1 MSREQTSQS
10 PKAAPITL
18 EALREANIR
27 RAVEWH
33 GESGAPSIEYRFM
46 ELAGEVGEACNAQK
60 KLSRTDMGVRGGT
73 EGLEHLTEELADVLI
88 CLDLVA
94 MDLGIDLGEA
104 VRAKFN
110 KTSEKYGLA
119 SRLGQPRQ

>member
-1 MSREQTSQS
+1 MSGERPDHA
-10 PKAAPITL
+10 PKETPVTL

-27 RAVEWH
+27 RAAEWH
-33 GESGAPSIEYRFM
+33 GESKAPSIEYRFM

-104 VRAKFN
+104 VRMKFN
-110 KTSEKYGLA
+110 KTSEKYGLGA
-119 SRLGQPRQ
+119 RLS

>member
-1 MSREQTSQS
+1 MNDQPTDPS
-10 PKAAPITL
+10 PSADAFTL
-18 EALREANIR
+18 GALRDANLK
-27 RAVEWH
+27 RAAEWH
-33 GESGAPSIEYRFM
+33 GADKAPTIEYRFM

-60 KLSRTDMGVRGGT
+60 KLSRTDMGIRGGT
-73 EGLEHLTEELADVLI
+73 EGLAHLTEELADVLI

-110 KTSEKYGLA
+110 KTSEKYGL
-119 SRLGQPRQ
+119 STRLD